1 MNTNIRLNLQLSN
14 SEDRAEY
21 VNFKVVPVLVE
32 LFLVYFIF
40 QSPQELSGSR
50 FASLHADPGGLF
62 KMRIRNT
69 AFHHQYIGVAALE
82 TDNKIKCSQSDA

>member
-1 MNTNIRLNLQLSN
+1 MYTGIFKMNTNIRLNLLLSN

-50 FASLHADPGGLF
+50 FASFHADPGGLF

-69 AFHHQYIGVAALE
+69 AFHHTVYWGGSIR
-82 TDNKIKCSQSDA
+82 DR